1 MRLSRIRC
9 AVLALALSSTTSYGG
24 AEDFRFELV
33 STDHLVGSGAIVE
46 VSLTDLRTG
55 TPVEGAVIFATRMDM
70 APDGME
76 TMTSP
81 VTAMPAETPGTYRF
95 ATDITM
101 AGGWRFSIAAKVQ
114 GEEETVEAQIE
125 LKATP

>member
-1 MRLSRIRC
+1 MQNI
-9 AVLALALSSTTSYGG
+9 TTAGNG
-24 AEDFRFELV
+24 QLI
-33 STDHLVGSGAIVE
+33 TG
-46 VSLTDLRTG
+46 VSLIDLRTG

-81 VTAMPAETPGTYRF
+81 VTAMPAETPGNYRF